1 MLAKNKEL
9 TSRLEATLK
18 EQARFN
24 GDDGVL
30 VEHLNRLKLELD
42 QYQSRSHGQGDWPR
56 KLRDEADR
64 LKTKLTNIAIQRV
77 SLIIVVCSNS

>member
-9 TSRLEATLK
+9 TSKLEATLK

-30 VEHLNRLKLELD
+30 VEHLNRLKIELD
-42 QYQSRSHGQGDWPR
+42 QYQSRSHRQGDWPR

-77 SLIIVVCSNS
+77 SFFYRYL